1 MHIADYVRS
10 DDCAIEDLDDGC
22 PELYS
27 SLWTPTWS
35 LGRRYTFRS
44 SGRLPVTTIRRG
56 RAAVRQVTSFMT
68 ATGAVGDLLGELG
81 RMYQDS
87 QYLVQPSESL
97 ALVG

>member
-1 MHIADYVRS
+1 
-10 DDCAIEDLDDGC
+10 
-22 PELYS
+22 
-27 SLWTPTWS
+27 
-35 LGRRYTFRS
+35 
-44 SGRLPVTTIRRG
+44 
-56 RAAVRQVTSFMT
+56 MT

>member
-1 MHIADYVRS
+1 M
-10 DDCAIEDLDDGC
+10 
-22 PELYS
+22 
-27 SLWTPTWS
+27 
-35 LGRRYTFRS
+35 
-44 SGRLPVTTIRRG
+44 TTIRRG

>member
-1 MHIADYVRS
+1 M
-10 DDCAIEDLDDGC
+10 
-22 PELYS
+22 
-27 SLWTPTWS
+27 
-35 LGRRYTFRS
+35 
-44 SGRLPVTTIRRG
+44 TTIRRG
-56 RAAVRQVTSFMT
+56 RAAVRQVTSLMT

>member
-1 MHIADYVRS
+1 MIS
-10 DDCAIEDLDDGC
+10 
-22 PELYS
+22 
-27 SLWTPTWS
+27 WS
-35 LGRRYTFRS
+35 ALHLSVVGA
-44 SGRLPVTTIRRG
+44 VTRDNY
-56 RAAVRQVTSFMT
+56 QVTSFMT

>member
-1 MHIADYVRS
+1 MISWSALHLSVVGAVTRDNY
-10 DDCAIEDLDDGC
+10 
-22 PELYS
+22 
-27 SLWTPTWS
+27 PT
-35 LGRRYTFRS
+35 G
-44 SGRLPVTTIRRG
+44 SGSG
-56 RAAVRQVTSFMT
+56 STSHVVMT